1 MSSTQITIAM
11 AMEALDTLLFHFTD
25 KKLQIA
31 VNRFEFD
38 ETEIGQHFN
47 IIRYEVPQTK
57 KYQQFLIIQPSVLR
71 CCITDNFYQCGY
83 FEIVSE
89 ILF

>member
-47 IIRYEVPQTK
+47 IIRYEVPQTV
-57 KYQQFLIIQPSVLR
+57 FHNPTVGSTLLHH
-71 CCITDNFYQCGY
+71 
-83 FEIVSE
+83 
-89 ILF
+89 